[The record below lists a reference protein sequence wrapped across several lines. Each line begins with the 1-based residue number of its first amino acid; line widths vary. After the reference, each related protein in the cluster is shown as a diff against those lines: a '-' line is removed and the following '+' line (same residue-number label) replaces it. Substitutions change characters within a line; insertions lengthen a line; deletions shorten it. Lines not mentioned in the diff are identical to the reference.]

1 MQAKEV
7 LKLLIKGFRWH
18 IIIVLKSQ
26 YLLIM
31 LVQELIQSYNSWIAK
46 AFKINETYLLLTQ
59 HTNVAAP
66 LHPSSGTDNSM
77 SR

>member
-18 IIIVLKSQ
+18 IIIALKSQ

-31 LVQELIQSYNSWIAK
+31 LVEELIQSYNSWIAK
-46 AFKINETYLLLTQ
+46 AFKIN
-59 HTNVAAP
+59 
-66 LHPSSGTDNSM
+66 
-77 SR
+77 

>member
-31 LVQELIQSYNSWIAK
+31 LVQELIQGYNSWIAK
-46 AFKINETYLLLTQ
+46 AFKIN
-59 HTNVAAP
+59 
-66 LHPSSGTDNSM
+66 
-77 SR
+77 